1 MQRKE
6 IFNSVSHIV
15 GGVLALSGMVVLIV
29 LAALRD
35 GAWRVAGVSI
45 YGATLVFL
53 YVASSLYHGF
63 EGRARRIFQRM
74 DHVAIYLLIAGTY
87 TPFTLGPLRGPWGWS
102 LFGVLWGLAVFGIVQ
117 EFIPQRTRRLS
128 LILYVIMGWLIVIA
142 IEPLMR
148 HLSMGGLEWLVAGGV
163 FYSVGILFFVFDEKW
178 RYAHEIWHLFVLAGS
193 LAQYGA
199 VLFYVVYAPL
209 RGA

>member
-15 GGVLALSGMVVLIV
+15 GGALALSGVVVLVV

-35 GAWRVAGVSI
+35 GAWRIAGVSV

-53 YVASSLYHGF
+53 YITSSLYHGL

-74 DHVAIYLLIAGTY
+74 DHIAIYLLIAGTY

-102 LFGVLWGLAVFGIVQ
+102 LFGVLWGLAIFGIIQ
-117 EFIPQRTRRLS
+117 EFIPQRTRRVS
-128 LILYVIMGWLIVIA
+128 MILYVIMGWLIVIA

-148 HLSMGGLEWLVAGGV
+148 HLAVGGLEWLVAGGV
-163 FYSVGILFFVFDEKW
+163 FYTVGILFFVFDEKW

-193 LAQYGA
+193 LTQYGA

>member
-209 RGA
+209 RGT